1 MVMWWSLVLNL
12 GMIIFSQ
19 IKKEKEEKKNP
30 KHDGARR
37 NKWKYLLYDF
47 DENIIWEFEIEK
59 SKVIV
64 LLW

>member
-19 IKKEKEEKKNP
+19 IKKEKEEKKKP